1 MRAEQKPVVRVLP
14 DCRATGDLLMA
25 RAESLDSVA
34 ALQNIRQRE
43 GTGAEGRCQERC
55 RQDASSRGE
64 AMHSRSNLIML
75 LAVSCL
81 LAACASS
88 GNDSIA
94 DATND
99 TVSAN
104 LVKGRTT
111 QADVRKLYGDP
122 LKTSFKSN
130 GFESWEYEFT
140 RMQSRPTNF
149 IPYVNLVHSGADGEK
164 KSLVIFFDK
173 KKVVQD
179 YTMSTSKVEVSQGL
193 ITR

>member
-1 MRAEQKPVVRVLP
+1 MYRRS
-14 DCRATGDLLMA
+14 DLVIPLM
-25 RAESLDSVA
+25 L
-34 ALQNIRQRE
+34 
-43 GTGAEGRCQERC
+43 
-55 RQDASSRGE
+55 
-64 AMHSRSNLIML
+64 
-75 LAVSCL
+75 SCL

-94 DATND
+94 DATGESVAA
-99 TVSAN
+99 T
-104 LVKGRTT
+104 LQKGRTT
-111 QADVRKLYGDP
+111 QAEVRKLYGDP
-122 LKTSFKSN
+122 IKTSFKSN

-173 KKVVQD
+173 LKVVQD
-179 YTMSTSKVEVSQGL
+179 YTMSTSKVEVSHGL

>member
-1 MRAEQKPVVRVLP
+1 M
-14 DCRATGDLLMA
+14 
-25 RAESLDSVA
+25 
-34 ALQNIRQRE
+34 QN
-43 GTGAEGRCQERC
+43 
-55 RQDASSRGE
+55 
-64 AMHSRSNLIML
+64 RSNLVIPLM
-75 LAVSCL
+75 VSCL
-81 LAACASS
+81 LAACVSA

-94 DATND
+94 DATGES
-99 TVSAN
+99 VAMS
-104 LVKGRTT
+104 LQKGKTT
-111 QADVRKLYGDP
+111 QTDVRKLYGDP

-164 KSLVIFFDK
+164 KSLVIFFDQR
-173 KKVVQD
+173 KVVQD